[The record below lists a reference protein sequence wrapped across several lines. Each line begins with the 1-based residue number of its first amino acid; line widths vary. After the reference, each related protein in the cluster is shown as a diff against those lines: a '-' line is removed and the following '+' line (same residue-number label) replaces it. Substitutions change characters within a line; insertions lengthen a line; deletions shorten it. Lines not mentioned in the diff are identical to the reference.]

1 MSKLERVQKYIIM
14 LIMVLFL
21 IVLGGILF
29 MLSATKESNSAVSS
43 GEDESDSTVASD
55 EEELTEVQWYYPDHL
70 QLGQLLTAQSFTS
83 PEGGETTLTEHLGPG
98 ITLVMYWGSWCSYC
112 EKQTDLLLS
121 MQQELSEQG
130 IHVLLIDKMDPE
142 KESLE
147 AAQQVMTEK
156 NIPFDWVIDSDLSV
170 YQELGLHII
179 PTTFLLDDTGHVLY
193 CYAGTTDTA
202 GELTAMLAY
211 AEQGAAAQT
220 LSFVQQQL
228 MTPDGGVR
236 LHVQAQSAP
245 SPSGQD
251 VLAESQGLLMEY
263 AFLVEDESLFDAA
276 YQYVQEKLDVNGLL
290 RWYGTDGEQTAQ
302 VNALLDDLR
311 VLRALG
317 EWDQEF
323 GGYEKELAYH
333 ARAIVE
339 DNVDEDGNLVDF
351 YTFSD
356 GSKAHRLTMCYA
368 DWKALDFLVIQQPDC
383 ALAVQ
388 NAQQLVNGA
397 YLGDD
402 FPFYANY
409 YDYDTKSYDT
419 GSLNMAEALLTLLH
433 QAEAGQLPDASLQW
447 LRNRMSGNG
456 IWARYD
462 IHGNVVSGYEY
473 QSGAIYAI
481 VGLIAMECGDD
492 TLLTQAVSRM
502 ESFRCFDADSALNG
516 AFAPSIEEVSSFDQC
531 MALVLYAKMGR

>member
-356 GSKAHRLTMCYA
+356 DSKAHRLTMCYA

-383 ALAVQ
+383 ASAVQ

>member
-156 NIPFDWVIDSDLSV
+156 NISFDWVIDSDLSV

-409 YDYDTKSYDT
+409 YDYDTKRYDT

-447 LRNRMSGNG
+447 LRTRMSGNG